1 VRRAPW
7 IVQSG
12 EYDLRRHQVAEF
24 EFFARADSA
33 YRYRSTPVDKALAI
47 AGVPGVW

>member
-1 VRRAPW
+1 MRQAPW

-12 EYDLRRHQVAEF
+12 DYDRRRHQVAEF
-24 EFFARADSA
+24 EVFARADSA
-33 YRYRSTPVDKALAI
+33 YLYRSTPEDKALAI